1 MPRGPP
7 PVRELARAD
16 EEQRRW
22 AREQREL
29 YEALYENP
37 KVEHYNLDSDEELQV
52 RMSRMARMSR

>member
-1 MPRGPP
+1 MPRGPT

-37 KVEHYNLDSDEELQV
+37 KVEHYHLDSDDHFVPDSSECWSDSE
-52 RMSRMARMSR
+52 